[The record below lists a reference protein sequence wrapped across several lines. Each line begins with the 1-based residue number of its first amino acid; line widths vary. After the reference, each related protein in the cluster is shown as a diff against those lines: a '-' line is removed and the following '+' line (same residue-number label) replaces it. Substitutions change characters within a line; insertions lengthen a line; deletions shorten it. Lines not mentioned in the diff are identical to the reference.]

1 MIRLKSHR
9 IKGIIA
15 LLFILLVAYSC
26 STKKNSFT
34 RRVFHNLTGHYNM
47 YWNGRESL
55 REGVAELNKSAKDNY
70 NLILPVFNYG
80 TEANA
85 QSLNPYM
92 DKAIEKASI
101 NVQRHSMYFEHKEQV
116 RWIDD
121 SYFLIGQ
128 AYFYKQEYHKA
139 KRTFEYVMNKYKD
152 EEIRY
157 EAMLWLAGCYN
168 QMEKYKK
175 AQSTLDYLKNEM
187 DKDPGDVPSSVIK
200 GFPLVKANM
209 YILQE
214 KYDQAIDYLVD
225 AVYQR
230 QKKAIDARVKF
241 ILGQIYQSQDEL
253 YRASDYYMATIKRN
267 PSYELSFNAA
277 INLAT
282 CYDTRYEEGSKAIR
296 KKLDKMLKEDKNLDY
311 RDQIYYA
318 LSDVAYKDNEDS
330 LAIDYLRLSVA
341 TSVSNDFQKA
351 TSAIKL
357 GTYFFDGKKYRMAQ
371 AYYDTAIQVMP
382 KEFPDYEKIKAS
394 SEFLNELVE
403 NLIVVQTEDSLQ
415 MLASMSETDRNVIID
430 KIIEELKAKE
440 EKEKEEAEMRE
451 QMAASSLNNPGT
463 SSPTMGGPTGRG
475 KWYFYNPQTL
485 NFGFGEFKKK
495 WGNRK
500 LEDNWFLSNKK
511 AIANFEEEELITEND
526 SLSTGND
533 STAVV
538 SNDAHQRAYYLKDLP
553 MTEEKLDASNLK
565 VIDAMYN
572 LGFIYKD
579 KFSDLPRSNESF
591 EGLISRYPENEHLLQ
606 TYYQLYRSFTKM
618 DSIDKAEYYKSLLV
632 QQFPD
637 SDYAKLLLDPDYYKE
652 LEAEKNRAITLYNE
666 TYDHYASGHYYTV
679 YSNSNRALSTFE
691 EPEEILAK
699 FEYLRALAIGKIEV
713 VDSLQ
718 VALEE
723 LVKKYPGSE
732 VKPLAQNILD
742 YLNGPIDTT
751 SAKEEPQESFD
762 LSMYEFNPKSKQIFA
777 LVLDDSKVNINAIKV
792 RISDFNSKYY
802 SLDNISITNI
812 LLNSSTHFVMV
823 GNFNTVERALNY
835 YHAIMSNEYVF
846 ANLSEDD
853 YNGFVIAQEN
863 YPVFYKDKDVDKYLA
878 FFKQNYLAN
887 Q

>member
-1 MIRLKSHR
+1 MTKLKLHK
-9 IKGIIA
+9 IKGVIA

-47 YWNGRESL
+47 YWNGRESM
-55 REGVAELNKSAKDNY
+55 REGITQLNISAKDNY

-80 TEANA
+80 TQQDA

-101 NVQRHSMYFEHKEQV
+101 NIQRHSMYFEHKEQV

-121 SYFLIGQ
+121 SYLLIGQ

-139 KRTFEYVMNKYKD
+139 KRTFEFVMNKYKD
-152 EEIRY
+152 EEIKY
-157 EAMLWLAGCYN
+157 EAMLWLANSYN

-187 DKDPGDVPSSVIK
+187 DKNPKEIPSMVIK
-200 GFPLVKANM
+200 HFPLVKADM

-214 KYDQAIDYLVD
+214 KYPQAIDYLID
-225 AVYQR
+225 AVYLR
-230 QKKAIDARVKF
+230 QKKAIDARIKF
-241 ILGQIYQSQDEL
+241 ILGQIYQSEDEL
-253 YRASDYYMATIKRN
+253 YKASDYYMMAIKRN
-267 PSYELSFNAA
+267 PAYELAFNAA

-282 CYDTRYEEGSKAIR
+282 CYDTRYEEGSKDIR
-296 KKLDKMLKEDKNLDY
+296 KKLNKMLKEDKNLDY

-330 LAIDYLRLSVA
+330 LAIDFLRLSVA

-351 TSAIKL
+351 TSAIQL
-357 GTYFFDGKKYRMAQ
+357 GSYFFKGKKYRLSQ
-371 AYYDTAIQVMP
+371 AYYDTAIQVLP
-382 KEFPDYEKIKAS
+382 EEFPEYEKIKAS
-394 SEFLNELVE
+394 SEFLNELVD

-415 MLASMSETDRNVIID
+415 MLALMSEVERNVIID
-430 KIIEELKAKE
+430 KIIEDLKIQE
-440 EKEKEEAEMRE
+440 EKEREEAEE
-451 QMAASSLNNPGT
+451 QEALAANSINMGG
-463 SSPTMGGPTGRG
+463 SSPSMGGPQGRG

-485 NFGFGEFKKK
+485 NFGFSEFKKK

-500 LEDNWFLSNKK
+500 LEDNWRLSNKK
-511 AIANFEEEELITEND
+511 ATVSYEQEEFISEND
-526 SLSTGND
+526 SLSGGND
-533 STAVV
+533 STAMV
-538 SNDAHQRAYYLKDLP
+538 SNDAHNRAYYLKDLP
-553 MTEEKLDASNLK
+553 LTEEKMDTSNVKIQDALF
-565 VIDAMYN
+565 N

-591 EGLISRYPENEHLLQ
+591 ESLVNRYPENKHLLQ
-606 TYYQLYRSFTKM
+606 TYYVLYRSFSKM
-618 DSIDKAEYYKSLLV
+618 DSVDKAEYYKSLLV
-632 QQFPD
+632 QQFPE
-637 SDYAKLLLDPDYYKE
+637 SDYAKILLDPDYYKE

-666 TYDHYASGHYYTV
+666 TYDHYTAGHYYTV
-679 YSNSNRALSTFE
+679 YSNSNRALSSFD

-699 FEYLRALAIGKIEV
+699 FEYLRALSIGKIEV

-723 LVKKYPGSE
+723 LVKKYPDSE

-751 SAKEEPQESFD
+751 STKESPEEIFD
-762 LSMYEFNPKSKQIFA
+762 LSMYEFNSASKQIFA
-777 LVLDDSKVNINAIKV
+777 LVMDDSKVNINALKV

-802 SLDNISITNI
+802 SIENISITNI
-812 LLNSSTHFVMV
+812 LLNASTHFVMV
-823 GNFNTVERALNY
+823 GNFNSIEQALNY
-835 YHAIMSNEYVF
+835 YQAIMSSEYVF
-846 ANLSEDD
+846 ANLTEDD
-853 YNGFVIAQEN
+853 YDGFVIAQEN
-863 YPVFYKDKDVDKYLA
+863 YPIFYRDKDVDKYLA
-878 FFKQNYLAN
+878 FFKQNYLPN

>member
-1 MIRLKSHR
+1 
-9 IKGIIA
+9 
-15 LLFILLVAYSC
+15 
-26 STKKNSFT
+26 
-34 RRVFHNLTGHYNM
+34 M
-47 YWNGRESL
+47 YWNGRESY
-55 REGVAELNKSAKDNY
+55 REGIAELNKSAKDNY
-70 NLILPVFNYG
+70 NLILPVFNFG
-80 TEANA
+80 TKENA

-101 NVQRHSMYFEHKEQV
+101 NIQRHSMYFEHKEQV

-121 SYFLIGQ
+121 SYLLIGQ

-139 KRTFEYVMNKYKD
+139 KRTFEFVMNKFKD
-152 EEIRY
+152 EDIKY
-157 EAMLWLAGCYN
+157 EAMIWLASSYN

-187 DKDPGDVPSSVIK
+187 DKSPKEIPTFVTK
-200 GFPLVKANM
+200 QFPLVKANM
-209 YILQE
+209 YLLQE
-214 KYDQAIDYLVD
+214 KYDQAVDYLVD
-225 AVYQR
+225 AVYLR
-230 QKKAIDARVKF
+230 QKKAIDARIKF
-241 ILGQIYQSQDEL
+241 ILGQIYQSEDEL
-253 YRASDYYMATIKRN
+253 YRASEYYMMAIKRN
-267 PSYELSFNAA
+267 PAYELAFNAA

-282 CYDTRYEEGSKAIR
+282 CYDTRYEEGSKDIR
-296 KKLDKMLKEDKNLDY
+296 KKLNKMLKEDKNLDF

-351 TSAIKL
+351 TSAIQL
-357 GTYFFDGKKYRMAQ
+357 GSYFFKGKKYELAQ
-371 AYYDTAIQVMP
+371 AYYDTAIQVLP
-382 KEFPDYEKIKAS
+382 EEFPDYEKIKAS

-415 MLASMSETDRNVIID
+415 MLASMDEKERNIIID
-430 KIIEELKAKE
+430 KIIEDLKKQE
-440 EKEKEEAEMRE
+440 EKEKEEAEARE
-451 QMAASSLNNPGT
+451 QMAANAINNPGT
-463 SSPTMGGPTGRG
+463 SKPAMGGPAGRG

-511 AIANFEEEELITEND
+511 AVIDFETEEFIAEND
-526 SLSTGND
+526 SLGGGTD
-533 STAVV
+533 STAIA
-538 SNDAHQRAYYLKDLP
+538 SNDAHERAYYLKDLP
-553 MTEEKLDASNLK
+553 LTEDQMKASNLK
-565 VIDAMYN
+565 IIDAMYN
-572 LGFIYKD
+572 LGFIYKE
-579 KFSDLPRSNESF
+579 KFSDLPKSNESF
-591 EGLISRYPENEHLLQ
+591 EGLINRYPENDHLLQ
-606 TYYQLYRSFTKM
+606 TYYQLYRSFSKM
-618 DSIDKAEYYKSLLV
+618 DSVYKAEYYKSLLV

-637 SDYAKLLLDPDYYKE
+637 SDYAKLLLDPNYYKE

-666 TYDHYASGHYYTV
+666 TYDHYTSGHYYTV

-699 FEYLRALAIGKIEV
+699 FEYLRALSIGKIEV

-723 LVKKYPGSE
+723 LVKKYPESE

-751 SAKEEPQESFD
+751 SAKEEPEVTFD
-762 LSMYEFNPKSKQIFA
+762 LSMYEFNPSSKQIFA
-777 LVLDDSKVNINAIKV
+777 LVVDDAKVNINALKV
-792 RISDFNSKYY
+792 RISDFNSKFY
-802 SLDNISITNI
+802 SIANISITNI
-812 LLNSSTHFVMV
+812 LLNTSTHFVMV
-823 GNFNTVERALNY
+823 GNFNTVNEALDY

-878 FFKQNYLAN
+878 FFKQNYLPN